1 MFKYM
6 INNPVIKTGIT
17 TQKKETRMK
26 KIVLMMVAA
35 LTALSFSMVAVAAEP
50 KKEEAKPAVEKAD
63 KKDDKKVDAKAKKD
77 DKKKD
82 AKPKKQL
89 SGC

>member
-1 MFKYM
+1 
-6 INNPVIKTGIT
+6 
-17 TQKKETRMK
+17 MK

-50 KKEEAKPAVEKAD
+50 KKEEAKPAVEKTD
-63 KKDDKKVDAKAKKD
+63 KKDDKKVKKD

>member
-1 MFKYM
+1 
-6 INNPVIKTGIT
+6 
-17 TQKKETRMK
+17 MK

-35 LTALSFSMVAVAAEP
+35 LTALSFSMVAIAAEP
-50 KKEEAKPAVEKAD
+50 KKEETKPAAEKKAD
-63 KKDDKKVDAKAKKD
+63 DKTKKD